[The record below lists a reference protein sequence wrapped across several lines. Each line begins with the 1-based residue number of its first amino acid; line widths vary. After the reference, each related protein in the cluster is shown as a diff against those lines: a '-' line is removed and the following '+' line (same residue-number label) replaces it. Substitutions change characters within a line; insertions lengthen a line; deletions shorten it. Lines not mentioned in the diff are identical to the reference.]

1 MTTTLTRLLAVA
13 FLALPMLAQA
23 AVLRVV
29 TDDNYPPYLYR
40 NSNGEEEG
48 YVADI
53 WKLWEEKTGIEV
65 KLTATNWAD
74 AQRQLLDG
82 KADVIDMIFRTPK
95 REPLYD
101 FSEPYARL
109 PVAIYVD
116 SSISGIHNIA
126 DLKGFEVGVQRGDA
140 CVEKLQAAGISNLRL
155 FANYSILISAA
166 SAQEIKI
173 FCLDEYPANYYLYLF
188 AKQKQ
193 FVKAFDMYKEEFRWA
208 VRKGNAETYKLVE
221 QGMTRISAEE
231 KEALKKKWLGQPAP
245 FSQYSEYAGIFRKIL
260 AALSFAVVG
269 LVIWLKSL
277 QKAVERRTRELE
289 QERAHLH
296 ALVENSPDLI
306 WLKDANGTYLTCN
319 PKVARLF
326 GKTCEEIIGKT
337 DFDFFNQ
344 KSAEFFRTNDLLAL
358 KAEQPR
364 AHESWVTYPDNG
376 ETRLIEILKTPVL
389 KPNGEVLGVLGVARD
404 ITERKRDE
412 EKLREQDEL
421 LRQMS
426 SMARIG
432 AWDFDPATGQVTWTD
447 EVASILDAAPKAGTD
462 ESYGLSFFHGE
473 NRTLIEAAFKEAVAH
488 GTPYDLELKLVSAAG
503 KHKWVRTIC
512 RPILVDGKVV
522 KLRGAIQD
530 ITDQKLKDELIW
542 KQNNFDALTGL
553 PNRGLFRDRLE
564 QEIKKAFRTGK
575 SLALLFIDLD
585 RFKGINDTLG
595 HAKGDAL
602 LVEATRRITKCVR
615 ETDTVARLGGDEFT
629 IIMSEFDKRPQL
641 ERVAQNL
648 IQVLSTPFDLGD
660 GDMGYVSGSVGITLY
675 PGDGDDIEALMKNA
689 EQAMYLAKKEG
700 RSRFSYFTHSLQ
712 QEAQSKLLLTN
723 ELRQALARNEL
734 HVYYQPIVDTRTGR
748 ITKAEALL
756 RWKHPVKGMIGPA
769 IFIPLAEE
777 SGLIMEIGEWV
788 FKEAISSIERWHKKF
803 ASIIQLSVNKSPVQF
818 EKADHHAWLD
828 RLVQSGLPASCVTVE
843 ITEGLLIN
851 DSARVKARLNEFQDR
866 GVEVSIDDFGTGF
879 SALSYLKLFDI
890 DYLKID
896 KSFISNLPEDESDM
910 ALTEAIIVMAHK
922 LGIKA
927 IAEGVETEAQ
937 RDVLIAFGC
946 DYIQGYLYSPPVP
959 LEEFEALLEKQD
971 LGERPHIE
979 QGCK

>member
-1 MTTTLTRLLAVA
+1 MTRLLAVA
-13 FLALPMLAQA
+13 FLVLPILTQA
-23 AVLRVV
+23 AALRVV

-40 NSNGEEEG
+40 NSNGDVEG

-53 WKLWEEKTGIEV
+53 WKLWEQKTGIKVE
-65 KLTATNWAD
+65 LTATNWAD
-74 AQRQLLDG
+74 AQRQLLEG

-101 FSEPYARL
+101 FSEPYASL

-116 SSISGIHNIA
+116 SSIAGIHNIA

-140 CVEKLQAAGISNLRL
+140 CVEKLQTAGISSLRL
-155 FANYSILISAA
+155 FANYSTLISAA

-173 FCLDEYPANYYLYLF
+173 FCLDEYPANYYLYRF
-188 AKQKQ
+188 GKQKQ
-193 FVKAFDMYKEEFRWA
+193 FIKAFDIYKEEFRWA
-208 VRKGNAETYKLVE
+208 VRKGNAEIYKLVE

-231 KEALKKKWLGQPAP
+231 KKALKKKWLGQAAP

-260 AALSFAVVG
+260 AVLSVAVVV

-277 QKAVERRTRELE
+277 QKAVEKRTRELE
-289 QERAHLH
+289 RERAHLH
-296 ALVENSPDLI
+296 TLVENSPDLV
-306 WLKDANGTYLTCN
+306 WLKDVNGAYLTCN

-326 GKTCEEIIGKT
+326 GKPCEEIIGKT
-337 DFDFFNQ
+337 DFEFFNHQ
-344 KSAEFFRTNDLLAL
+344 SAEFFRTNDLLAL

-389 KPNGEVLGVLGVARD
+389 KPNGEVLGVLGVGRD

-426 SMARIG
+426 AMARIG
-432 AWDFDPATGQVTWTD
+432 AWEIDPATGQATWTD
-447 EVASILDAAPKAGTD
+447 EVALIVDAVPRAETD
-462 ESYGLSFFHGE
+462 LSCALGFFHGE
-473 NRTLIEAAFKEAVAH
+473 NRSIIEAAVNAAIAH
-488 GTPYDLELKLVSAAG
+488 GTPCDLELELVSAAG
-503 KHKWVRTIC
+503 KHKWIRTIC
-512 RPILVDGKVV
+512 RPIVVDGKVI

-553 PNRGLFRDRLE
+553 PNRGLFLDRLE
-564 QEIKKAFRTGK
+564 QEIKKALRTGK
-575 SLALLFIDLD
+575 SLALMFIDLD

-629 IIMSEFDKRPQL
+629 IIMSELDKRPQL

-660 GDMGYVSGSVGITLY
+660 GDIGYVSGSVGITLY
-675 PGDGDDIEALMKNA
+675 PDDGDDIETLMKNA

-700 RSRFSYFTHSLQ
+700 RNRFSYFTHSLQ
-712 QEAQSKLLLTN
+712 KEARGKLLLTN

-734 HVYYQPIVDTRTGR
+734 HVYCQPIVDTRTGR

-756 RWKHPVKGMIGPA
+756 RWKHPLKGMIGPA

-788 FKEAISSIERWHKKF
+788 FKEAISIIERWHKKF
-803 ASIIQLSVNKSPVQF
+803 GIIIQLSVNKSPVQF

-828 RLVQSGLPASCVTVE
+828 RLVQSGLPASCITVE

-851 DSARVKARLNEFQDR
+851 DSDKVKARLNEFQDR

-879 SALSYLKLFDI
+879 SALSYLKLFNI

-896 KSFISNLPEDESDM
+896 KSFISNLTEDESDK

-937 RDVLIAFGC
+937 RDALIAFDC
-946 DYIQGYLYSPPVP
+946 DYIQGYLYSPPIP
-959 LEEFEALLEKQD
+959 LEEFETLLENQD
-971 LGERPHIE
+971 LGERTRIE